1 MGRRNT
7 LFCVVLVLALR
18 ETSSSWKLTIVAV
31 LRSERNFSEQDNA
44 MPPSSGDALPCE
56 QGDTGCLHVRIK
68 ELYRKHEPSMSTEA
82 ISLNLQD
89 YKMREQ
95 VLLDELTT
103 KFDKE
108 LLLRHNV
115 NPTNFGQC
123 QFL

>member
-1 MGRRNT
+1 M
-7 LFCVVLVLALR
+7 
-18 ETSSSWKLTIVAV
+18 

-56 QGDTGCLHVRIK
+56 KGDTGCLHVRIE

-82 ISLNLQD
+82 ISLALQD

-115 NPTNFGQC
+115 SSTLGNASF
-123 QFL
+123 